1 MSAPGTAEGARGDQL
16 REDGAPVSGWPVCD
30 PRATGAPGAGPLAGL
45 WVLEAGGNGP
55 VPFAGMVLS
64 DLGANVLRL
73 ERPSAAPTAGPR
85 SMPRAPDQGDGPA
98 AGTARR
104 PGDGWPWAL
113 SAAAGGS
120 GPLGRGRRALTL
132 DLRSPAGRE
141 VMRRLLGR
149 ADVLLEG
156 FRPGV
161 MERLGWG
168 PEECL
173 ALQPALIYGRM
184 TGFGQ
189 SGPLSQKA
197 GHDLDYIA
205 LAGALAPIGPAGGLA
220 TPPVN
225 LVADF
230 GGGAMLLLVGV
241 LSALLERAASGRGQV
256 VDAAMVDGAALLT
269 TMLHGLRAEGA
280 WVERRSANLLDGGA
294 PFYSVYRTADRRE
307 LAVAALEEPFYADF
321 VRGLD
326 LDPTRLPD
334 RANPAHWPVLRQV
347 FAERIASRP
356 LCAWEAIFS
365 ERDGCVAPVL
375 WPSEA
380 PRHPHLVARR
390 TFVEVGGVEQPA
402 PAPRFSRTPPDRP
415 RPGGPVD
422 RETLSAWGLGV
433 DLWPS
438 APLDEPK
445 DEPSER
451 LGGGGGASDD
461 P

>member
-1 MSAPGTAEGARGDQL
+1 VNQPGSGAAGDDRSRHQDPALEGSPA
-16 REDGAPVSGWPVCD
+16 V
-30 PRATGAPGAGPLAGL
+30 GAPGAGPLAGL
-45 WVLEAGGNGP
+45 WVLEAGGIGP

-64 DLGANVLRL
+64 DLGAHVLRL
-73 ERPSAAPTAGPR
+73 ERPRPAPPTAPVGEPR
-85 SMPRAPDQGDGPA
+85 VSRRGDGPV
-98 AGTARR
+98 GART
-104 PGDGWPWAL
+104 PTEGWPGVL
-113 SAAAGGS
+113 SAAAGGV
-120 GPLGRGRRALTL
+120 GPLGRGRPTLPL
-132 DLRSPAGRE
+132 DLRRPAGQE
-141 VMRRLLGR
+141 AMRRLLAR

-173 ALQPALIYGRM
+173 ALKPTLIYGRM

-205 LAGALAPIGPAGGLA
+205 LAGALAPIGSAGGPA

-225 LVADF
+225 LVGDF

-241 LSALLERAASGRGQV
+241 LSALLERAVSGRGQV

-269 TMLHGLRAEGA
+269 TMLHGLRAQGA
-280 WVERRSANLLDGGA
+280 WVERRGANLLDGGA
-294 PFYSVYRTADRRE
+294 PFYSVYRTADHRE
-307 LAVAALEEPFYADF
+307 LAVAALEDSFFADF

-326 LDPTRLPD
+326 LDPARLPD
-334 RANPAHWPVLRQV
+334 RANPAHWPALRQL
-347 FAERIASRP
+347 FAERIASRS
-356 LCAWEAIFS
+356 LDAWEAIFS

-380 PRHPHLVARR
+380 PRHPHLIARR

-402 PAPRFSRTPPDRP
+402 PAPRFSRTPPGRP
-415 RPGGPVD
+415 RPGGPAD
-422 RETLSAWGLGV
+422 PETLSAWGLGP
-433 DLWPS
+433 DLRPIGTTDEATAGPGPS
-438 APLDEPK
+438 
-445 DEPSER
+445 R
-451 LGGGGGASDD
+451 GASGV